1 MEPGHSDDLL
11 RMEGVVEHVIFEN
24 RDTGYAV
31 FEVNAGG
38 ELHVVTGTVGEVNAG
53 ESVTLYGKF
62 ETHPTHGPQFRAE
75 SCEASMPQDLA
86 ATLAYLSS
94 GALPYIGPATA
105 KKIVE
110 RFGADCLEV
119 IANDPLRLTELR
131 GITPEKAAAISNE
144 FRRMFGVREAV
155 AYLGR
160 FGISPVRAVEVYRHL
175 GPSAVEEIGRNPYIL
190 CGEPLHMTF
199 RQVDAIA
206 AELQMDPAGSL
217 RVWAGLLYALRH
229 NAGNGHTCLPRP
241 RLVEATARFLG
252 VEPQKAEEELDRQ
265 LAEGEVKSYARPDG
279 EFICLP
285 DLLSA
290 ETDIAARLWELSRH
304 PVPLPPDVDRSIA
317 VLERA
322 QGFAY
327 AQEQRQAIRTA
338 MSSSVMVLT
347 GGPGTGKTTTV
358 NAILSL
364 LQHDG
369 QRVALCAPTGRAAK
383 RLAEL
388 TGQKAQTIHRLL
400 EVDYDPQSRLLRFI
414 HNEKNLLKCD
424 VVVLDEMSM
433 VDVKLF
439 QSLLA
444 ALRHGCR
451 IIMVGDADQLPSVGP
466 GNILGE
472 VVQSGVVP
480 TVRLEHIF
488 RQSGQSLIVKNAH
501 RIVEGFVPQ
510 KGTKESDFFFLP
522 SAGMA
527 CQQLVCDLVSRRL
540 PATYGFDPMR
550 DIQVLCPSKLGPV
563 GTTELNSCLQQLLN
577 PPAADKPELEV
588 GDRVLRQ
595 GDKVM
600 QVRNDYLIPYE
611 RDGGESGVGVFNGD
625 MGVILQVDPAQRT
638 LLVQMEDRK
647 ITYGPDTLQEL
658 EIAYAITVHK
668 SQGTEFTAV
677 VMPLSGVP
685 TMLRY
690 RNLLYT
696 GVTRAK
702 KLCVLPGELSVMEE
716 MVANVQKN
724 KRYSCLR
731 ALLGAGTVQCS

>member
-1 MEPGHSDDLL
+1 
-11 RMEGVVEHVIFEN
+11 
-24 RDTGYAV
+24 
-31 FEVNAGG
+31 
-38 ELHVVTGTVGEVNAG
+38 
-53 ESVTLYGKF
+53 
-62 ETHPTHGPQFRAE
+62 
-75 SCEASMPQDLA
+75 
-86 ATLAYLSS
+86 
-94 GALPYIGPATA
+94 
-105 KKIVE
+105 
-110 RFGADCLEV
+110 
-119 IANDPLRLTELR
+119 
-131 GITPEKAAAISNE
+131 
-144 FRRMFGVREAV
+144 
-155 AYLGR
+155 
-160 FGISPVRAVEVYRHL
+160 
-175 GPSAVEEIGRNPYIL
+175 
-190 CGEPLHMTF
+190 
-199 RQVDAIA
+199 
-206 AELQMDPAGSL
+206 
-217 RVWAGLLYALRH
+217 
-229 NAGNGHTCLPRP
+229 
-241 RLVEATARFLG
+241 
-252 VEPQKAEEELDRQ
+252 
-265 LAEGEVKSYARPDG
+265 
-279 EFICLP
+279 
-285 DLLSA
+285 
-290 ETDIAARLWELSRH
+290 
-304 PVPLPPDVDRSIA
+304 
-317 VLERA
+317 
-322 QGFAY
+322 
-327 AQEQRQAIRTA
+327 
-338 MSSSVMVLT
+338 MS
-347 GGPGTGKTTTV
+347 
-358 NAILSL
+358 
-364 LQHDG
+364 
-369 QRVALCAPTGRAAK
+369 
-383 RLAEL
+383 EL

-480 TVRLEHIF
+480 TVRLERIF

-588 GDRVLRQ
+588 GGRVLRQ

-724 KRYSCLR
+724 KRYSCLC
-731 ALLGAGTVQCS
+731 ALLGAGMAQCS